1 MRDRMIDR
9 RKLFKTAT
17 AASVFGVGLV
27 GNTSASPIAPAAPVV
42 LFRAKPKPLPLSEPE
57 IRKAKL
63 LNLHTG
69 ESTSVVY
76 KENGTII
83 HDALSEVN
91 NVLRDFRN
99 GEVMQMDVALL
110 DMLDE
115 LSRRLEVNIP
125 YNVISAYRSPATNAM
140 LAARS
145 DGVARGS
152 LHMQGKAIDIRVPGI
167 ALSHVRNAAKDLQKG
182 GVGFYPGS
190 DFVHLDTG
198 RIRYW

>member
-1 MRDRMIDR
+1 MIDR

-27 GNTSASPIAPAAPVV
+27 GTTAAAPAAPVV
-42 LFRAKPKPLPLSEPE
+42 LFRAKPAPLPFAEPE

-76 KENGTII
+76 KESGAII
-83 HDALSEVN
+83 RDALSEVN

-99 GEVMQMDVALL
+99 GEVKQMDIALL

-115 LSRRLEVNIP
+115 LSRRLEMEIP
-125 YNVISAYRSPATNAM
+125 YNVISAYRSPQTNAM

-145 DGVARGS
+145 DGVAKGS
-152 LHMQGKAIDIRVPGI
+152 LHMEGKAIDIRVPGI

-182 GVGFYPGS
+182 GVGFYPSS
-190 DFVHLDTG
+190 DFVHIDTG